1 VTVPTVLCAGHV
13 NWDVTL
19 CLDRLPAPDGEA
31 RILDQQSAGGGS
43 AANVATGLAT
53 LGVETAL
60 FGSVGTDENGHLV
73 RRALDDAGVD
83 CVPLVTVDAD
93 TTVKYLLVGTDG
105 EVMVL
110 GNDGANESYAATD
123 LADGT
128 LSATDHLHLTN
139 QDPAT
144 ARRLAERA
152 VDAGAT
158 VSVDPGRR
166 AGERDFTPTL
176 ALADVVFYNEREA
189 PRAADRPP
197 RDDPPGYIRVV
208 TRGADGAAV
217 DTPDGSH
224 WSRDGVDVDSVDTT
238 GAGDAFAAGFLSVVL
253 GTEDPDYDRALTVGN
268 ACGAL
273 ATRERGARVRLDPD
287 AVRRLSDAD

>member
-1 VTVPTVLCAGHV
+1 VTGPTVLCAGHV

-19 CLDRLPAPDGEA
+19 RLDRLPAPDGEA
-31 RILDQQSAGGGS
+31 RIVEQASAGGGS

-53 LGVETAL
+53 LGVGTAL

-73 RRALDDAGVD
+73 RRALADAGVD
-83 CVPLVTVDAD
+83 CDPLVTVDAE
-93 TTVKYLLVGTDG
+93 TTVKYLLVGGDG

-110 GNDGANESYAATD
+110 GNDGANESYAAAD
-123 LADGT
+123 LADAT
-128 LSATDHLHLTN
+128 LAAADHLHLTS
-139 QDPAT
+139 QHPDT

-152 VDAGAT
+152 VAAGAT

-166 AGERDFTPTL
+166 VGERDFDPVV

-189 PRAADRPP
+189 ARVADRR
-197 RDDPPGYIRVV
+197 RDDTRDHVRVV

-217 DTPDGSH
+217 ATPAGERRSH
-224 WSRDGVDVDSVDTT
+224 DGVAIDAVDTT

-253 GTEDPDYDRALTVGN
+253 GDDEADYERALAVGN

-273 ATRERGARVRLDPD
+273 ATRERGARVRLDRE

>member
-1 VTVPTVLCAGHV
+1 MPTVLCAGHV

-19 CLDRLPAPDGEA
+19 CLDRLPVPDGEA
-31 RILDQQSAGGGS
+31 RIVDQRSAGGGS

-73 RRALDDAGVD
+73 RRALADAGVD
-83 CVPLVTVDAD
+83 CDPLVTADAD
-93 TTVKYLLVGTDG
+93 TTVKYLLVGADG

-110 GNDGANESYAATD
+110 GNDGANESYVADD
-123 LADGT
+123 LGDGT
-128 LSATDHLHLTN
+128 LSATAHLHLTN

-144 ARRLAERA
+144 ARQLAERA
-152 VDAGAT
+152 ADAGAT

-166 AGERDFTPTL
+166 VGERDFGPVL

-189 PRAADRPP
+189 ARAADRPP
-197 RDDPPGYIRVV
+197 RDDPPDCVRVV

-217 DTPDGSH
+217 DTPDGRH
-224 WSRDGVDVDSVDTT
+224 WSRDGVDVESVDTT

-253 GTEDPDYDRALTVGN
+253 GDDLDYERALAVGN

-273 ATRERGARVRLDPD
+273 AARERGARVRFDPD
-287 AVRRLSDAD
+287 AVARLADTD